1 MIPPVMGTFGTMGRN
16 LFRDSAFRNW
26 DFSVTKNF
34 KFGERLTTQFRAEFF
49 NILNHP
55 NFANPFGGQ
64 NGYAHNDPSSSSTF
78 GCGCA
83 TPDSAAA
90 NPVIGSGGSRAIQ
103 FGLKLL
109 F

>member
-1 MIPPVMGTFGTMGRN
+1 MIPPALGTFGTMGRN

-34 KFGERLTTQFRAEFF
+34 KFGERLTAQFRAEFF

-55 NFANPFGGQ
+55 DFANPFGGQ
-64 NGYAHNDPSSSSTF
+64 NGFAHNDPSSSGTF

-83 TPDSAAA
+83 TPDSAAS

-103 FGLKLL
+103 FGLKLQ

>member
-1 MIPPVMGTFGTMGRN
+1 MIPPPLGTFGTMGRN
-16 LFRDSAFRNW
+16 LFRDSGFRNW
-26 DFSVTKNF
+26 DFSVTKNW

-49 NILNHP
+49 NVLNHP

-83 TPDSAAA
+83 TPDSAAS
-90 NPVIGSGGSRAIQ
+90 NPVIGSGGSRALQ